1 MEQNRDLIRE
11 ITNSSSNH
19 EKYMK
24 TKFHSDDHLP
34 LNETLKIYGTMILV
48 RNVFYEGKYTAHKLS
63 QINVYINQNAYSMI
77 RFNYDKIVVSERID
91 VNNGFL
97 SQKIIL
103 DLMFDISVRI
113 KT

>member
-1 MEQNRDLIRE
+1 
-11 ITNSSSNH
+11 
-19 EKYMK
+19 
-24 TKFHSDDHLP
+24 
-34 LNETLKIYGTMILV
+34 
-48 RNVFYEGKYTAHKLS
+48 
-63 QINVYINQNAYSMI
+63 MI

-103 DLMFDISVRI
+103 DLMFYISVRI